1 MITKTTTNARRIL
14 FDIVLFVS
22 LIIAY
27 ATEFY
32 THFTQPLQL
41 VFLKALLV
49 SMGFLHAHIT
59 RKLAFGNINW
69 EEKFTPKAILAIL
82 LYAVIIY
89 AYATGG

>member
-1 MITKTTTNARRIL
+1 MRDNIRRTL
-14 FDIVLFVS
+14 FDFAIFVS
-22 LIIAY
+22 LIVVY

-32 THFTQPLQL
+32 SNLSQPLQL

-59 RKLAFGNINW
+59 RKLAFGNIEW
-69 EEKFTPKAILAIL
+69 GERFTPKSILAIL